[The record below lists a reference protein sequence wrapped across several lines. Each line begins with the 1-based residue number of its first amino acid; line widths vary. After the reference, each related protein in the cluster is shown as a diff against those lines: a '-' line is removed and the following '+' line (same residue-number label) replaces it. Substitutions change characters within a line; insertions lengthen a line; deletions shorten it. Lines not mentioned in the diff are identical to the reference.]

1 MVRKQFII
9 PLLLILAVG
18 FTACATLITGKQ
30 QVIHVVSQ
38 PPGASVQFF
47 RILAPEFIPNVSLD
61 SMENEPVAPT
71 NPRLNFT
78 LDSNIHCV
86 TPCYVRVPRL
96 QTDTLAMKVELTGYQ
111 PVTHRF
117 KKKWNEASALNF
129 VIPWNWMIDANNGA
143 VIRYP
148 QPDTFLLQEVKKR
161 Q

>member
-9 PLLLILAVG
+9 PLLLILAVS

-30 QVIHVVSQ
+30 QVIHVVSN
-38 PPGASVQFF
+38 PPGADVHFY
-47 RILAPEFIPNVSLD
+47 RILAPEFIPKTGDD
-61 SMENEPVAPT
+61 SVDSEPAEPQVIRT
-71 NPRLNFT
+71 NHT
-78 LDSNIHCV
+78 LDSGIHCI

-96 QTDTLAMKVELTGYQ
+96 QTDTLAMNVELTGYQ